1 MDGRGGGGGGG
12 DGRISQAQTQAQRQ
26 GGSVMRRSW
35 RRVVGDKVRAVRGSD
50 HLGPWRPL
58 SASAFTLSEM
68 ENCGRIWGEEEARSP
83 LHFKEKSLA
92 LCWE

>member
-1 MDGRGGGGGGG
+1 MDGRGG
-12 DGRISQAQTQAQRQ
+12 IFQAQTQAQRQ
-26 GGSVMRRSW
+26 GGSVMRRSR

-68 ENCGRIWGEEEARSP
+68 ESCGGIWGEGEA
-83 LHFKEKSLA
+83 
-92 LCWE
+92 